1 MAEFADLG
9 FQLCM
14 LAAGALG
21 GGCPADG
28 ACGNRLRIRS
38 CSCWSWSS
46 VKASLGGPGL
56 SSIPTRGGAG
66 GVTIVSGGLVAGGC
80 SG

>member
-28 ACGNRLRIRS
+28 AGGSRLRIMS
-38 CSCWSWSS
+38 CSCWSCSS
-46 VKASLGGPGL
+46 VKAGLGGPGL
-56 SSIPTRGGAG
+56 SSTPTRGRARA
-66 GVTIVSGGLVAGGC
+66 IRWNIQEFQD
-80 SG
+80 